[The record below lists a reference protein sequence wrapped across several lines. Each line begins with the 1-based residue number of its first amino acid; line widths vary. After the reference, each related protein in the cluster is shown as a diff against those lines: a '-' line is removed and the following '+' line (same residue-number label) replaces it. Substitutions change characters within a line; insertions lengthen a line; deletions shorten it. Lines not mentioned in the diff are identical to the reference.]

1 MPQKKNPDMAE
12 LIRAKS
18 AKIIGNINQAFIMV
32 KGLGL
37 SYSKDLQ
44 EDKESLFESI
54 DIVKISLEIMVGMV
68 ETIKVNKE
76 KMLVEAKKGFINA
89 TDLADY
95 LASKNMSFR
104 DSHHICAKIVA
115 MCMKKGISL
124 DELSLEEYEKKS
136 KLFDN
141 DLYDKIDLV
150 NCVENK
156 KVIGGTNPREVLRQ
170 ISYIEEMIEE

>member
-1 MPQKKNPDMAE
+1 
-12 LIRAKS
+12 
-18 AKIIGNINQAFIMV
+18 
-32 KGLGL
+32 
-37 SYSKDLQ
+37 
-44 EDKESLFESI
+44 
-54 DIVKISLEIMVGMV
+54 
-68 ETIKVNKE
+68 
-76 KMLVEAKKGFINA
+76 
-89 TDLADY
+89 
-95 LASKNMSFR
+95 MSFR

-150 NCVENK
+150 NCVENRK
-156 KVIGGTNPREVLRQ
+156 AIGGPNPREVLRQ